1 MCWLLLFVT
10 TMFSGQEQRR
20 SMNERGAMVMGF
32 DQDKTVHHFYLY
44 NDGGAIDIA
53 VKDALDVTNRDAIR
67 THLPHIATMF
77 GSGNF
82 DAPMLVHDS
91 TSVPGTAALKAHKD
105 ALSYTYVEA
114 PAGGRVDIV
123 TGDPAALTALH
134 EFLRYQIAEH
144 QTKDP
149 IKVTSRR

>member
-1 MCWLLLFVT
+1 MFWLVLLIT
-10 TMFSGQEQRR
+10 TMLSGQEQHR

-53 VKDALDVTNRDAIR
+53 VKDATDVTNRAAIR
-67 THLPHIATMF
+67 AHLPHIATMF

-91 TSVPGTAALKAHKD
+91 KSVPGTAALKAHKG
-105 ALSYTYVEA
+105 ALSYTYVET
-114 PAGGRVDIV
+114 PGGGRVDIV
-123 TGDPAALTALH
+123 TGDPGALTALH
-134 EFLRYQIAEH
+134 EFLRYQIEEH
-144 QTKDP
+144 QTKDA
-149 IKVTSRR
+149 ITVSRR